1 MTDGPSRDCSDMDPI
16 TLTSNIFR
24 GIAEGTDTEVIDVL
38 GPTLEFLTWTEEF
51 CVMRGVVPPGVT
63 VPLHSHDD
71 AEDFYIVSGTQ
82 QVLIETEHGLK
93 WVDAH
98 AGDYVRVSGSALHAH
113 RNVSDE
119 PAVDIIVTTARMGRA
134 FREMG
139 RPFTG
144 TPLPVTPEA
153 LARFMEV
160 SVRYGVRLGTPG
172 ENAAVGIDLPV
183 FSG

>member
-1 MTDGPSRDCSDMDPI
+1 MEPVPAAN
-16 TLTSNIFR
+16 SNIFQR
-24 GIAEGTDTEVIDVL
+24 ISEGSGTEVLDVL
-38 GPTLEFLTWTEEF
+38 GPTIEFLSWTDDF

-82 QVLIETEHGLK
+82 QVLIEDGQGTH
-93 WVDAH
+93 WVDAN
-98 AGDYVRVSGSALHAH
+98 AGDYVRISGSALHAH
-113 RNVSDE
+113 RNVSDK
-119 PAVDIIVTTARMGRA
+119 PAVDLIVTTARMGQL
-134 FREMG
+134 FREIG

-153 LARFMEV
+153 LAHFMEV
-160 SVRYGVRLGTPG
+160 STRHGVRLGTPA

-183 FSG
+183 FAG